1 MTMRVKLSYT
11 VEEDQVLAEA
21 AKIIGLAG
29 DDMQHGVSLFTSVQ
43 KVLRGDDDT
52 NNHVDV
58 SKSLEMID
66 EFRVALLN
74 VDTRLSEVVEII
86 ETYDAYCRE
95 QRKDL
100 TGEGTKVETK

>member
-29 DDMQHGVSLFTSVQ
+29 DDMQQGVSLFTSVQ
-43 KVLRGDDDT
+43 KVLRGDDT

-100 TGEGTKVETK
+100 TGEGTKAETK